1 MASASCSLVSSAP
14 SLAFVQICGNQQAH
28 RGCLK
33 PSTLLPPLPVRF
45 LSAAAVRRCCPA
57 SVCRQNVVCAV
68 ATEAPPSQRQGSA
81 TSPSGV
87 SGEVKELQHS
97 QNNGASKKK
106 NLKVLIAGG
115 GIGGLVF
122 ALAAKNRGF
131 DVSVFEKDLSAIRGE
146 GKYRGPIQVRT
157 LSVLGGCLSDCSAC
171 LILEL

>member
-1 MASASCSLVSSAP
+1 VINNPPVQPNCKESTYRAAQEKTAERTPMASASCSLLSSAP
-14 SLAFVQICGNQQAH
+14 SLAFVQIYGNQQAH

-81 TSPSGV
+81 ASPSGV

-106 NLKVLIAGG
+106 NLKVDRWWRHWRAC
-115 GIGGLVF
+115 VC
-122 ALAAKNRGF
+122 A
-131 DVSVFEKDLSAIRGE
+131 
-146 GKYRGPIQVRT
+146 
-157 LSVLGGCLSDCSAC
+157 CSKKQRV
-171 LILEL
+171 